1 VSIVQV
7 KDLIEAGVHF
17 GHRASRWNP
26 KMRPYIYGKR
36 NLIHIIDL
44 RETVRGL
51 LRAFRFLTKLSAS
64 GSQILFV
71 GTKRQA
77 KDTIETEARRC
88 GMPFVSERWLGGTLT
103 NHRTIRDR
111 LKRLAE
117 LEAMW
122 LPSYEN
128 PAKVDLVAY
137 IKTMMNESGKLDIH
151 KAPESSVIRS
161 YSKKMISNL
170 SRELTKIQRNLSRI
184 REMNRLPDALVIVD
198 PRREHIAIKEAKR
211 MGIATVALIDTD
223 SDPDDV
229 DLPIPAND
237 DSIRSVELV
246 LAKLADAIIE
256 GRAALATEQATA
268 PRPRPAPSG
277 TAGTVRAPAIVD

>member
-1 VSIVQV
+1 MSIVQV

-64 GSQILFV
+64 VSQILFV

-137 IKTMMNESGKLDIH
+137 IKTMLNESGKLDIH

-170 SRELTKIQRNLSRI
+170 SRELTKIQRNLSGI

-198 PRREHIAIKEAKR
+198 PRREHIAVKEAKR